1 MTAYFVTATGTDVGK
16 TFVAAGLIR
25 HWRAAGVAAEAL
37 KPVMTGYD
45 PAEAE
50 GSDAGLL
57 LKAMGQ
63 PAGPQ
68 DIERISP
75 WRYAAPLSPHVATRR
90 EKRQLPFDELIA
102 FSRRTIA
109 AHTGPLLIEGVGG
122 VMVPLDDKYTVLDW
136 MKALGLPLVAVTGTY
151 LGTISHTLTALD
163 VLKRNGLTVKILVV
177 NETAGSPVS
186 LGDTMLALKHFTS
199 PTPLVGLPR
208 HPERAAF
215 RAIADLL

>member
-1 MTAYFVTATGTDVGK
+1 MSAYFVTATGTDVGK

-25 HWRAAGVAAEAL
+25 HWRATGAAAEAL

-57 LKAMGQ
+57 LKAMGK
-63 PAGPQ
+63 PAGPE
-68 DIERISP
+68 DIERVSP

-90 EKRQLPFDELIA
+90 ENRSLPFEELVA
-102 FSRRTIA
+102 FSRRAIA

-122 VMVPLDDKYTVLDW
+122 VMVPLDDKYTVMDW
-136 MKALGLPLVAVTGTY
+136 MKALGLPLVVVTGTY

-163 VLKRNGLTVKILVV
+163 VLKRNGLTVTILVV

-186 LGDTMLALKHFTS
+186 LGDTMLALKHFTA

-208 HPERAAF
+208 QPERAAF